1 MSASEAFGIFIK
13 VSPQSNIRA
22 VLAADRLVLKLL
34 RELAARV
41 DMLEQK
47 RTGLLK
53 NRITQWKI
61 SAQWLVQ

>member
-1 MSASEAFGIFIK
+1 MSASETFGIFIK
-13 VSPQSNIRA
+13 ISPQSHIRA
-22 VLAADRLVLKLL
+22 VLPADRLVLKLL

-53 NRITQWKI
+53 NRTTQWKI